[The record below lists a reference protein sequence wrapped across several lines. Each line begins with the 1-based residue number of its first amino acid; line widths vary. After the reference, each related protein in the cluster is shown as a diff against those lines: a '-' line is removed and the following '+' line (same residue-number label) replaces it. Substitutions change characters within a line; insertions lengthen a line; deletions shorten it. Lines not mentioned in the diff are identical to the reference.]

1 MMPWHYG
8 LANKVSTFDNSWK
21 KKKRENFAIFRFDW
35 KRTKSVEKTENI
47 CSLNSLFYH
56 YG

>member
-1 MMPWHYG
+1 MMPRHYG

-21 KKKRENFAIFRFDW
+21 KKKRENFAICRFDW